1 MGGAVQDSQMLRKG
15 IDTSQRILTGGG
27 WLEFKRPVRVA
38 QILVTN
44 IKGSYIGKKKKVS
57 DLSPPKNEKKMFYVF
72 IMCFRSF

>member
-38 QILVTN
+38 QILVYN
-44 IKGSYIGKKKKVS
+44 NCKK
-57 DLSPPKNEKKMFYVF
+57 DL
-72 IMCFRSF
+72 

>member
-38 QILVTN
+38 QILVLL
-44 IKGSYIGKKKKVS
+44 YVS
-57 DLSPPKNEKKMFYVF
+57 PTVPFAQWAYGRNGGLYELDVIDS
-72 IMCFRSF
+72 

>member
-38 QILVTN
+38 QILVNN
-44 IKGSYIGKKKKVS
+44 IFLEFLVKK
-57 DLSPPKNEKKMFYVF
+57 
-72 IMCFRSF
+72 